1 MILAILLIF
10 LSLQTSKK
18 LYKNEL
24 IALKLINNTLAEE
37 CEKKTG
43 ILLSALI
50 NKTPIPPE
58 YASDVTKFLFYS
70 GWLFNYGDYK
80 GCLKLESA
88 EYNTILL
95 IMDVKSKLAMPN
107 GLCYF
112 KECDT
117 AYINQALDNLRE
129 IIFVNTGYNFTSV
142 SISNPKSNNET
153 INKQYIT
160 GFVVVSIITILLIL
174 IQVACA
180 MYKYFAK
187 RIVKEVKNENYELI
201 ERASLNK
208 PKQKQFFIVKLLLCF
223 DFQENAT
230 KVLSTKKATDVLKA
244 LSVFDG
250 VRVLSICYVIFG
262 HVIIVGL
269 SAFSNYQDLVPFFK
283 SWKFCILTGGYY
295 AVDVFFYMS
304 GFLFYLGLQKY
315 LDKDISKCKLIFMS
329 FFNRY
334 IRLLPVYLFAIFG
347 WTYLMPMIWDGPGMP
362 SVDFFKENLMTC
374 TYNFWKNL
382 LYINNFANGFG
393 CVGAAWYLSN
403 DMQFFLISIL
413 IFILFNKNKLIRDM
427 ICLSIFVGSII
438 SSIFVSY
445 HYEFAYNDYTHKYD
459 TTGDFLNDFYIMPYI
474 RITTYMLGLYF
485 AEFFI
490 HSPVYIKEK
499 EEKEFKQKHDPK
511 NEINIKTDNKAKVDD
526 KSVNNTQDDKEINIL
541 VSEDEQETEKQ
552 KSILYRI
559 NLKLVNNDI
568 LCGFLFLFCL
578 IGVNYAIFAT
588 YLTNNFEIP
597 LIVQCLFQSFNKI
610 IFVGSLGLMLH
621 LTFLGKLRFLHNIL
635 GFGIFTPLARITYAV
650 FLTHSFVQIVF
661 FFIVG
666 TTFYFTFS
674 IEILTVGFSVIC
686 YFFAFFISLVYESP
700 VINIMKK
707 FVGGSE

>member
-1 MILAILLIF
+1 
-10 LSLQTSKK
+10 
-18 LYKNEL
+18 
-24 IALKLINNTLAEE
+24 
-37 CEKKTG
+37 
-43 ILLSALI
+43 
-50 NKTPIPPE
+50 
-58 YASDVTKFLFYS
+58 
-70 GWLFNYGDYK
+70 
-80 GCLKLESA
+80 
-88 EYNTILL
+88 
-95 IMDVKSKLAMPN
+95 
-107 GLCYF
+107 
-112 KECDT
+112 
-117 AYINQALDNLRE
+117 
-129 IIFVNTGYNFTSV
+129 
-142 SISNPKSNNET
+142 
-153 INKQYIT
+153 
-160 GFVVVSIITILLIL
+160 
-174 IQVACA
+174 
-180 MYKYFAK
+180 
-187 RIVKEVKNENYELI
+187 
-201 ERASLNK
+201 
-208 PKQKQFFIVKLLLCF
+208 
-223 DFQENAT
+223 
-230 KVLSTKKATDVLKA
+230 
-244 LSVFDG
+244 
-250 VRVLSICYVIFG
+250 
-262 HVIIVGL
+262 
-269 SAFSNYQDLVPFFK
+269 
-283 SWKFCILTGGYY
+283 
-295 AVDVFFYMS
+295 
-304 GFLFYLGLQKY
+304 
-315 LDKDISKCKLIFMS
+315 
-329 FFNRY
+329 
-334 IRLLPVYLFAIFG
+334 
-347 WTYLMPMIWDGPGMP
+347 
-362 SVDFFKENLMTC
+362 
-374 TYNFWKNL
+374 
-382 LYINNFANGFG
+382 
-393 CVGAAWYLSN
+393 
-403 DMQFFLISIL
+403 
-413 IFILFNKNKLIRDM
+413 
-427 ICLSIFVGSII
+427 
-438 SSIFVSY
+438 
-445 HYEFAYNDYTHKYD
+445 
-459 TTGDFLNDFYIMPYI
+459 
-474 RITTYMLGLYF
+474 MLGLYF